1 MIHKTLIC
9 ATENL
14 IPYRNLAL
22 EEYLMDT
29 VPEGTC
35 ILYLWQNQNT
45 VVIGRNQNC
54 WKECRV
60 KELERDGGH
69 LVRRLS
75 GGGAVFHDLGNLNF
89 TFLVRKEDYDIS
101 RQLDVILR
109 AVSTCGIRAEKS
121 GRNDITVDGRK
132 FSGNAFYFSGES
144 AYHHGTIL
152 IQVDKEKAA
161 KYLNVSAEKIRSKG
175 VDSVRSR
182 IANLS
187 EFCPDL
193 TVDRMKREL
202 AKACGQVYGTAPEI
216 LSSADID
223 RECVESLRRKFSDP
237 DWIYGRRIPFSF
249 ECSRRFGWG
258 GVDLGFQVQNGV
270 ISAVQVN
277 SDAMDEELI
286 RRIPPCL
293 TGCAFSS
300 KAAAVRLH
308 REFASE
314 SAERK
319 QYVSDIEQMLIEQQ
333 F

>member
-1 MIHKTLIC
+1 MIHNALLCT
-9 ATENL
+9 TDHL

-60 KELERDGGH
+60 KELEADGGH

-89 TFLVRKEDYDIS
+89 TFLVRKEDYDVS

-109 AVSTCGIRAEKS
+109 AVSACGIQAEKS

-152 IQVDKEKAA
+152 IDVDKEKAGR
-161 KYLNVSAEKIRSKG
+161 YLSVSAEKIRSKG

-182 IANLS
+182 IANLN
-187 EFCPDL
+187 EFCPGL
-193 TVDRMKREL
+193 TVNDMKREL
-202 AKACGQVYGTAPEI
+202 SKAFGQVYGTEPKI
-216 LSSADID
+216 ISPDSID
-223 RECVESLRRKFSDP
+223 ERRVEELRLEFSDP
-237 DWIYGRRIPFSF
+237 DWIYGVQMPFSCEF
-249 ECSRRFGWG
+249 SSRFSWG
-258 GVDLGFQVQNGV
+258 GVGIGLRVQGGV
-270 ISAVQVN
+270 IAGVQVD
-277 SDAMDEELI
+277 SDAMDEEFI

-293 TGCAFSS
+293 TGCPFSS
-300 KAAAVRLH
+300 EEAVKRL
-308 REFASE
+308 RTEFSGESE
-314 SAERK
+314 ERS
-319 QYVSDIEQMLIEQQ
+319 QYEADIERLLIEQQ